1 MGMGKLYLCGTPI
14 GNLEDLTYRVARVLG
29 EVDLI
34 AAEDTRVTAKLL
46 NHINVKKPMI
56 SYHEHNKREKGIEI
70 VDRIRKGLNVA
81 LVTDAGMPG
90 ISDPGE
96 DLVRLCIDEGIEIEA
111 LPGASASITALVL
124 SGFSTDRFVFEGFIP
139 RAGRDRKE
147 RIDSLRNETRAV
159 IIYEAPHRIK
169 ETLADLY
176 NGLGDRNVAICRE
189 LTKKF
194 EDVNRCGLLEAS
206 TMYQNTEP
214 KGEFVIVLQ
223 GRNKDELIQDSIKKW
238 DSVSIEEHIESY
250 IKQGMDKKEAMKQAA
265 KDRGLSK
272 RDLYKY
278 MVGKNKKGAVAK

>member
-1 MGMGKLYLCGTPI
+1 MSKLYLCGTPI
-14 GNLEDLTYRVARVLG
+14 GNLEDLTLRVIRVLG

-46 NHINVKKPMI
+46 NHINVKKPVI

-70 VDRIRKGLNVA
+70 VNKIREGLNVA

-96 DLVRLCIDEGIEIEA
+96 DIVRLCIDEGIEIEA

-124 SGFSTDRFVFEGFIP
+124 SGLSTCRFVFEGFIP
-139 RAGRDRKE
+139 RAGKERKE
-147 RIDSLRNETRAV
+147 RIESLKEETRTV

-169 ETLADLY
+169 ETFSDLY
-176 NGLGDRNVAICRE
+176 AGLGNRNIAICRE

-194 EDVNRCGLLEAS
+194 EEVIRTDLGKAMKLYEG
-206 TMYQNTEP
+206 TEP
-214 KGEFVIVLQ
+214 KGEFVIILE
-223 GRNKDELIQDSIKKW
+223 GRSRDELIEDSIKKW
-238 DSVSIEEHIESY
+238 DTVSIEEHIESY
-250 IKQGMDKKEAMKQAA
+250 IKKGMDRKTAMKQAA

-272 RDLYKY
+272 RDIYKY
-278 MVGKNKKGAVAK
+278 MIENKKENQD

>member
-1 MGMGKLYLCGTPI
+1 MSKLYLCGTPI
-14 GNLEDLTYRVARVLG
+14 GNLEDLTLRVIRVLG

-46 NHINVKKPMI
+46 NHINVKKPVI

-70 VDRIRKGLNVA
+70 VNKIREGLNVA

-96 DLVRLCIDEGIEIEA
+96 DIVRLCIDEGIEIEA

-124 SGFSTDRFVFEGFIP
+124 SGFSTCRFVFEGFIP
-139 RAGRDRKE
+139 RAGKERKE
-147 RIDSLRNETRAV
+147 RIESLKEETRTV

-169 ETLADLY
+169 ETFSDLY
-176 NGLGDRNVAICRE
+176 AGLGNRNIAICRE

-194 EDVNRCGLLEAS
+194 EEVIRTDLGKAIKLYEG
-206 TMYQNTEP
+206 TEP
-214 KGEFVIVLQ
+214 KGEFVIILE
-223 GRNKDELIQDSIKKW
+223 GRSRDELIEDSIKKW
-238 DSVSIEEHIESY
+238 DTVSIEEHIESY
-250 IKQGMDKKEAMKQAA
+250 IKKGMDRKTAMKQAA

-272 RDLYKY
+272 RDIYKY
-278 MVGKNKKGAVAK
+278 MIENKKENQD

>member
-1 MGMGKLYLCGTPI
+1 MSKLYLCATPI
-14 GNLEDLTYRVARVLG
+14 GNLEDMTLRVIRVLG
-29 EVDLI
+29 GVDLI

-56 SYHEHNKREKGIEI
+56 SYHEHNKREKGMEI
-70 VDRIRKGLNVA
+70 VERIKRGLNVA

-96 DLVRLCIDEGIEIEA
+96 DIVKLCIEEGIDIEA

-139 RAGRDRKE
+139 RTGKERKE
-147 RIDSLRNETRAV
+147 RIESLKEEVRTT

-169 ETLADLY
+169 ETLGDLY
-176 NGLGDRNVAICRE
+176 AGLGDRNIAICRE

-194 EDVNRCGLLEAS
+194 EEVIRTDLEKAAN
-206 TMYQNTEP
+206 MYEDIEP
-214 KGEFVIVLQ
+214 KGEFVIVLE
-223 GRNKDELIQDSIKKW
+223 GKNKDELAEDSIKKW
-238 DSVSIEEHIESY
+238 DSVSIEEHIELY
-250 IKQGMDKKEAMKQAA
+250 IKQGMNKKEAMKHAA

-278 MVGKNKKGAVAK
+278 MVERNKKENQD